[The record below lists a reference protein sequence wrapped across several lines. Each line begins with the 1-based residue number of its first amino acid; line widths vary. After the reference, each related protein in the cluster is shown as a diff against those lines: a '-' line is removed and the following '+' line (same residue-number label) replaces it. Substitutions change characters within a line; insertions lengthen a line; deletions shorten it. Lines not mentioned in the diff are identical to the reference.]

1 MNPQQLVQS
10 VLYLPT
16 ITRESVGQA
25 IGVTLQEQVAK
36 ESPTTKFFRA
46 DGEGGFSLVTFQFDK
61 AEPIWVL
68 NCTYDLASP
77 SSQHPASSIAWN
89 TFGPCI
95 RTGLLPTMGRE
106 GCSAHEF
113 SYSGLIITFHI
124 TVQSQLVYS
133 VVLKQL

>member
-10 VLYLPT
+10 VLYLPA

-36 ESPTTKFFRA
+36 ESPTTKFFRSDA
-46 DGEGGFSLVTFQFDK
+46 EGGFSLVTFQFAK
-61 AEPIWVL
+61 KEPVWVL
-68 NCTYDLASP
+68 NCIYDLERSR
-77 SSQHPASSIAWN
+77 HPASSIAWN

-95 RTGLLPTMGRE
+95 REDLLPTMGPE

-113 SYSGLIITFHI
+113 SYSGVLITFFI
-124 TVQSQLVYS
+124 TAQSKLVHSVMLTQL
-133 VVLKQL
+133 